1 MRELCIEDLYE
12 IINKLEAKINILT
25 DHIKGL
31 PKSKMDYQPNQTI
44 QEWLEKSNV
53 SSNNIHKLF
62 TTEDGTVNAFKDF
75 IVYNNKN
82 DKIPISLDG
91 KKLNLFCEEDCVKKW
106 KRCDDDNLNKFIT
119 EIWRKFLEF
128 YTKMPIDNSI
138 NEDIMFLQ
146 KQKVLQM
153 RSQLC
158 DVEKTKKRILK
169 WLTEIV

>member
-1 MRELCIEDLYE
+1 M
-12 IINKLEAKINILT
+12 EAKIDILT

-31 PKSKMDYQPNQTI
+31 PKSKMDYQPNHTI
-44 QEWLEKSNV
+44 EEWLENSKV
-53 SSNNIHKLF
+53 SSNNINKLF

-75 IVYNNKN
+75 IVSNNKN
-82 DKIPISLDG
+82 DKIPISSEG
-91 KKLNLFCEEDCVKKW
+91 KKIKLFCQEDGMKNWV
-106 KRCDDDNLNKFIT
+106 RCNDDILNKFIN

-128 YTKMPIDNSI
+128 YTKMPVDHSI